1 MQFHD
6 QGYISAD
13 PRIQPLAGVGLK
25 CSEEIPD
32 KVDVLIIGTGP
43 AGIIT
48 AAQLSQ
54 FPSITT
60 RIIERRPGRLELG
73 HADGVNARSVESFAA
88 FGFADE
94 IIAEAYTNCQTSFW
108 RPDPKDPS
116 KIFRA
121 SRDADDPAGVSEFP
135 HILVNQARVADYFID
150 YMAKSPTRAKP
161 DYGWEFVGLTID
173 DEDEYPVSVT
183 IRRSAYPQEGLERV
197 VKAKY
202 VLGADGARS
211 GVRASIGRKLE
222 GTTSMHAWGVVDAL
236 ITTDFPD
243 YRNKSSIQSNT
254 AGNLL
259 WIPREGGFLT
269 RLYVDL
275 GEVTDENAADIRKTT
290 LDHMEAICNQ
300 VLAPYS
306 LKFKEVPWFSLYEVG
321 HRVTDKFDNVPN
333 DETGKRTPRVFI
345 AGDACHTHSAKAGQG
360 MNVSMQDGWNL
371 GWKLGYVLDG
381 RSPESILDTYSKE
394 RQAIAVDLVTFDRTW
409 STIMAKKPEELTDPA
424 ERETFYVGTWEFPAG
439 MKTQYPAAEMVGKS
453 THQALA
459 KGFPIGKHFKSGR
472 AIRIADA
479 LPVHIGHLHEADGR
493 WRIYVFA
500 DKAVADDTKSP
511 TSKLAKWLETS
522 PDSPLA
528 FQPKDGDQN
537 AWFDVKVIYRQ
548 PWEDIEMAMVPSAF
562 KPIMGPMELQNW
574 EQAFA
579 VDPSADIFAE
589 KEISDDGAIVVVRP
603 DQYVAH
609 VLPLTALDELAA
621 FFKPLLLKK

>member
-6 QGYISAD
+6 QGYVSAD
-13 PRIQPLAGVGLK
+13 PRVRPAAGVGLR
-25 CSEEIPD
+25 CSDAFPD
-32 KVDVLIIGTGP
+32 NVDVLIIGTGP

-54 FPSITT
+54 FPSIDT
-60 RIIERRPGRLELG
+60 RIIERRSGRLELG

-94 IIAEAYTNCQTSFW
+94 IIAEAYTNNQTSFW

-116 KIFRA
+116 RIFRA
-121 SRDADDPAGVSEFP
+121 SRTADDPTGISEFP

-150 YMAKSPTRAKP
+150 YMAKSPARLKP
-161 DYGWEFVGLTID
+161 DYGWEFVDLTID
-173 DEDEYPVSVT
+173 DAQEYPVTVT
-183 IRRSAYPQEGLERV
+183 IRRSAYPQEGVEKI

-211 GVRASIGRKLE
+211 GVRAAIGRKLE

-243 YRNKSSIQSNT
+243 YRNKATIQSNT
-254 AGNLL
+254 AGNIL

-275 GEVTDENAADIRKTT
+275 GEVTDENATEIRKTS
-290 LDHMEAICNQ
+290 LAHMEEICNE
-300 VLAPYS
+300 VLHPYS
-306 LKFKEVPWFSLYEVG
+306 LQMKEVPWFSLYEVG
-321 HRVTDKFDNVPN
+321 HRVTDKFDNVPA

-394 RQAIAVDLVTFDRTW
+394 RQTIAVDLVTFDRTW

-439 MKTQYPAAEMVGKS
+439 MKTQYPAAEMVGES
-453 THQALA
+453 THQDLA
-459 KGFPIGKHFKSGR
+459 KGFPIGKHFKSAHAMR
-472 AIRIADA
+472 VCDA
-479 LPVHIGHLHEADGR
+479 KPVHIGHLHEADGR

-500 DKAVADDTKSP
+500 DSAAAAGKKSP
-511 TSKLAKWLETS
+511 TSDLAKWLETS

-528 FQPKDGDQN
+528 CQPKDGDLN

-548 PWEDIEMAMVPSAF
+548 PWDEVEMAKVPPVF
-562 KPIMGPMELQNW
+562 KPIMGPMCLQDW
-574 EQAFA
+574 EQVFT
-579 VDPSADIFAE
+579 VDPSDDIFVARQ
-589 KEISDDGAIVVVRP
+589 ISDDGAIVVVRP

-609 VLPLTALDELAA
+609 VLPLTAHDELAA
-621 FFKPLLLKK
+621 FFKPILLAK

>member
-6 QGYISAD
+6 QGYVSAD
-13 PRIQPLAGVGLK
+13 PRVRPAAGVGLRR
-25 CSEEIPD
+25 SDTFPD

-54 FPSITT
+54 FPSIDT

-94 IIAEAYTNCQTSFW
+94 IIAEAYTNYQTAFW

-116 KIFRA
+116 RIHRA
-121 SRDADDPAGVSEFP
+121 SRTADDPTGISEFP

-150 YMAKSPTRAKP
+150 YMAKSPARLKP
-161 DYGWEFVGLTID
+161 DYGWEYVDLTID
-173 DEDEYPVSVT
+173 DAEEYPVTVT
-183 IRRSAYPQEGLERV
+183 IKRSAYPQEGVEKI

-211 GVRASIGRKLE
+211 GVRAAIGRKLE
-222 GTTSMHAWGVVDAL
+222 GTTSMHAWGVIDAL

-243 YRNKSSIQSNT
+243 YRNKATIQSST
-254 AGNLL
+254 AGNIL
-259 WIPREGGFLT
+259 WLPREGGFLT

-275 GEVTDENAADIRKTT
+275 GEITDENAAEVRKTS
-290 LDHMEAICNQ
+290 LARMEEICNE
-300 VLAPYS
+300 VLHPYS
-306 LKFKEVPWFSLYEVG
+306 LQMKEVPWFSLYEVG
-321 HRVTDKFDNVPN
+321 HRVTDKFDNVPAG
-333 DETGKRTPRVFI
+333 ETGKRTPRVFI

-394 RQAIAVDLVTFDRTW
+394 RQTIAVDLVTFDRTW

-439 MKTQYPAAEMVGKS
+439 MQTLYPAAEMVGKS
-453 THQALA
+453 THQDLA
-459 KGFPIGKHFKSGR
+459 KGFPIGKHFKSAR
-472 AIRIADA
+472 AMRVCDA
-479 LPVHIGHLHEADGR
+479 KPVHIGHLHEADGR

-500 DKAVADDTKSP
+500 DSAAAAGKKSP
-511 TSKLAKWLETS
+511 TSDLAEWLETS

-528 FQPKDGDQN
+528 RQPKDGDLN

-548 PWEDIEMAMVPSAF
+548 PWDEVEMAKVPSAF
-562 KPIMGPMELQNW
+562 KPIMGPMCLQDW
-574 EQAFA
+574 EQVFT
-579 VDPSADIFAE
+579 VDPADDIFAAR
-589 KEISDDGAIVVVRP
+589 EISDDGAIVVVRP

-609 VLPLTALDELAA
+609 VLPLTAHDELAA
-621 FFKPLLLKK
+621 FFKPILLAN